1 MLDIGAG
8 ELLGLA
14 LVALLLVG
22 PTKLPTFAADAARF
36 IRKVRGFAQSA
47 TSDLRENLGPGFE
60 DLSVSDLNPKSF
72 IRKQVRQALD
82 DDPSING
89 VDKKS
94 VRQDPQLP

>member
-22 PTKLPTFAADAARF
+22 PNKLPTFAADAARF

-60 DLSVSDLNPKSF
+60 DLNVSDLNPKTF
-72 IRKQVRQALD
+72 IRKQMRQALD
-82 DDPSING
+82 EESKL
-89 VDKKS
+89 DKNS

>member
-22 PTKLPTFAADAARF
+22 PNKLPTFAKDAARF
-36 IRKVRGFAQSA
+36 IRKVRDFAQSA

-72 IRKQVRQALD
+72 IRKQVRQALED
-82 DDPSING
+82 EPANIL
-89 VDKKS
+89 DKNS

>member
-22 PTKLPTFAADAARF
+22 PNKLPTFAADAARF

-60 DLSVSDLNPKSF
+60 DLNVSDLNPKTF
-72 IRKQVRQALD
+72 IRKQMRQALD
-82 DDPSING
+82 DESKL
-89 VDKKS
+89 DKNS

>member
-14 LVALLLVG
+14 LVALVLVG
-22 PTKLPTFAADAARF
+22 PTKLPTFAADAARLL
-36 IRKVRGFAQSA
+36 RKVRGFAQSA

-72 IRKQVRQALD
+72 IRKQMRQALEEE
-82 DDPSING
+82 PAL
-89 VDKKS
+89 DKNS

>member
-22 PTKLPTFAADAARF
+22 PNKLPTFAADAARF
-36 IRKVRGFAQSA
+36 IRKMRGFAQSA

-60 DLSVSDLNPKSF
+60 DLSLSDLNPKSF
-72 IRKQVRQALD
+72 IRKQMRQVLD
-82 DDPSING
+82 DEPRL
-89 VDKKS
+89 DKNS

>member
-14 LVALLLVG
+14 LVALVLVG

-36 IRKVRGFAQSA
+36 LRKVRGFAQSA

-72 IRKQVRQALD
+72 IRKQMRQALED
-82 DDPSING
+82 EPSL
-89 VDKKS
+89 DKNS

>member
-22 PTKLPTFAADAARF
+22 PNKLPTFAADAARF

-60 DLSVSDLNPKSF
+60 DLNVSDLNPKTF
-72 IRKQVRQALD
+72 IRKQMRQALD
-82 DDPSING
+82 DEFKL
-89 VDKKS
+89 DKNS

>member
-22 PTKLPTFAADAARF
+22 PNKLPTFAADAARF

-60 DLSVSDLNPKSF
+60 DLSVSDLNPKTF
-72 IRKQVRQALD
+72 IRKQMRQALD
-82 DDPSING
+82 DESKL
-89 VDKKS
+89 DKNS

>member
-14 LVALLLVG
+14 LVALVLVG
-22 PTKLPTFAADAARF
+22 PSKLPTFAADAARF
-36 IRKVRGFAQSA
+36 LRKVRGFTQSA

-72 IRKQVRQALD
+72 IRKQMRQALED
-82 DDPSING
+82 EAAL
-89 VDKKS
+89 DKNS

>member
-22 PTKLPTFAADAARF
+22 PNKLPTFAADAARF

-60 DLSVSDLNPKSF
+60 DLSVSDLNPKTF
-72 IRKQVRQALD
+72 IRKQMRQALD
-82 DDPSING
+82 DESKLNKD
-89 VDKKS
+89 S

>member
-14 LVALLLVG
+14 LVALILVG
-22 PTKLPTFAADAARF
+22 PNKLPTFAADAARF
-36 IRKVRGFAQSA
+36 IRKMRNFAQSA

-72 IRKQVRQALD
+72 IRKQMRQVLD
-82 DDPSING
+82 DEPKL
-89 VDKKS
+89 DKNS
-94 VRQDPQLP
+94 VRQDPELP

>member
-22 PTKLPTFAADAARF
+22 PNKLPTFAADAARF

-60 DLSVSDLNPKSF
+60 DLNVSDLNPKTF
-72 IRKQVRQALD
+72 IRKQMRQVLD
-82 DDPSING
+82 DESKL
-89 VDKKS
+89 DKNS